1 MFSRLSEI
9 GLIVCTFCLVIDR
22 VYHAKCTA
30 KIILTPVEVVAKGNR
45 AGMGERKAA
54 CRQKE
59 CFPLSLPLPP
69 PRVCGQ
75 ELKEAHLPSPP
86 LTKPVANSV

>member
-1 MFSRLSEI
+1 M
-9 GLIVCTFCLVIDR
+9 
-22 VYHAKCTA
+22 
-30 KIILTPVEVVAKGNR
+30 AKGNR